1 MKLWCLKF
9 YCYYNFDLSV
19 IWKFIMLCKG
29 GLILKIIVEKVFY
42 NLFIYILIKLNVK
55 IKVNF
60 ISSGNRFEVCDLFW
74 YWGVIIRVIIIR
86 NIVISIDYIV
96 VCNFCE
102 ILSEIFWFFFVFIL
116 LFFFIFS
123 FISIFKIMEILRRV
137 SLNKK

>member
-9 YCYYNFDLSV
+9 YSYYNFDLSV

-74 YWGVIIRVIIIR
+74 YWCVIIRVIIIR
-86 NIVISIDYIV
+86 NIVISIDNIV

-102 ILSEIFWFFFVFIL
+102 ILVEIFWFVFSFFL
-116 LFFFIFS
+116 LLIFIFS
-123 FISIFKIMEILRRV
+123 FVSIFNIMEILMC
-137 SLNKK
+137 LCIYKE